1 MNKMEKDGNSVI
13 VDMTKEPGNRPAG
26 ERLAGRV
33 MIAVPS
39 RNNSWWSDFGLS
51 LAAMT
56 AATAYEAPNV
66 SMVLDNTFGTG
77 LAMNR
82 IKLCKTAI
90 ERGCTH
96 VLFLDDDMRI
106 PMHTLMMFLAHKK
119 DIVAANCARKE
130 LPPRSTAKNFDGNC
144 VWTRKND
151 TKLEEV
157 MSVGTAVMLVDV
169 EMLKKL
175 PQPWFAEVYR
185 PEDGTSM
192 GEDVYFCN
200 LARKHGYKVWIDHDI
215 SKDVIHMGGFEFCHQ
230 LRDEWDM
237 TEEEFLKR
245 KAQ

>member
-1 MNKMEKDGNSVI
+1 MIEKIDNSQI
-13 VDMTKEPGNRPAG
+13 VDMTKEPHGPAG
-26 ERLAGRV
+26 ARLTGRV

-90 ERGCTH
+90 QRGCTH

-106 PMHTLMMFLAHKK
+106 PMHTLMMFLAHNK

-130 LPPRSTAKNFDGNC
+130 LPPRSNSKNFDGNC
-144 VWTRKND
+144 VWTRKKD

-157 MSVGTAVMLVDV
+157 KSTGTAVMLIRTD
-169 EMLKKL
+169 MLEKL
-175 PQPWFAEVYR
+175 PQPWFC
-185 PEDGTSM
+185 EDPVKEI

-200 LARKHGYKVWIDHDI
+200 LARAHGFKIWVDHDI
-215 SKDVIHMGGFEFCHQ
+215 SKDVMHMGGFEFCHQ
-230 LRDEWDM
+230 LREEWD
-237 TEEEFLKR
+237 
-245 KAQ
+245 AA

>member
-1 MNKMEKDGNSVI
+1 MIEKIDNSQI
-13 VDMTKEPGNRPAG
+13 VDMTKIPDGPVG
-26 ERLAGRV
+26 IRLQGKV

-82 IKLCKTAI
+82 IKLCKAAI
-90 ERGCTH
+90 SRGCTH

-106 PMHTLMMFLAHKK
+106 PMHTLMVLLAHGK
-119 DIVAANCARKE
+119 DIIAANCSRKE
-130 LPPRSTAKNFDGNC
+130 LPPRSNSKNFDGNC
-144 VWTRKND
+144 VWTRKKD
-151 TKLEEV
+151 TRLEEV
-157 MSVGTAVMLVDV
+157 RSTGTAVMLIRTD
-169 EMLKKL
+169 MLAKL
-175 PQPWFAEVYR
+175 PQPWFC
-185 PEDGTSM
+185 EDPVKEI

-200 LARKHGYKVWIDHDI
+200 LARDHGYKIWIDHDI

-230 LRDEWDM
+230 LREEWD
-237 TEEEFLKR
+237 
-245 KAQ
+245 AA